1 MLPSLM
7 PTGTVIC
14 VPGEIGHVN
23 TLAVALAACAALAYK
38 TSSKARDRTLPSTDI
53 GMTRM

>member
-7 PTGTVIC
+7 PTGTMIC